1 MKKLF
6 TNKILQ
12 CFILLIFVLLLHI
25 SLGYKLRPFYVLTFT
40 AFLLCLSG
48 YFKRTY
54 FIFIILL
61 MMVGAI
67 YSPIGL
73 KYGSPNINS
82 IISIF
87 YTNTHESLEFILSVS
102 PISLAFSCLLILF
115 GLLSLKVNLLI
126 GKKLSLFT
134 VSILEDMGTDLF
146 EMMGDF
152 GLQFHPNV
160 AMAFRSLITLQGS
173 LQETDPTFNL
183 SEVMKTFLKS
193 QLTMEKGKEV
203 LEQTIEDELLNT
215 LPRLR
220 AFPRRIDRVLRQAEN
235 GDFTI
240 QMGIFSH
247 KENKQFANE
256 VLNLV
261 FLSFAG
267 ISFGILSLGAL
278 FLAQNE
284 IQEGYSFLNIFG
296 YSGLGL
302 SVIML
307 IRVAIQSMYRTKK

>member
-87 YTNTHESLEFILSVS
+87 YTNTHTSRHPIGALGAYISQCTQIRALWWFRHTLTLSYAV
-102 PISLAFSCLLILF
+102 C
-115 GLLSLKVNLLI
+115 
-126 GKKLSLFT
+126 
-134 VSILEDMGTDLF
+134 
-146 EMMGDF
+146 
-152 GLQFHPNV
+152 
-160 AMAFRSLITLQGS
+160 
-173 LQETDPTFNL
+173 
-183 SEVMKTFLKS
+183 
-193 QLTMEKGKEV
+193 
-203 LEQTIEDELLNT
+203 
-215 LPRLR
+215 RLR
-220 AFPRRIDRVLRQAEN
+220 A
-235 GDFTI
+235 
-240 QMGIFSH
+240 
-247 KENKQFANE
+247 
-256 VLNLV
+256 
-261 FLSFAG
+261 
-267 ISFGILSLGAL
+267 SL
-278 FLAQNE
+278 
-284 IQEGYSFLNIFG
+284 
-296 YSGLGL
+296 
-302 SVIML
+302 
-307 IRVAIQSMYRTKK
+307 